1 MVWVKPQNNCI
12 IKTKQDEGHVIHF
25 RIVLIYELCQYL
37 DTAQNSGNL
46 ELWVNMGLFMLGNAE
61 NLII

>member
-1 MVWVKPQNNCI
+1 MLSILELFVV
-12 IKTKQDEGHVIHF
+12 
-25 RIVLIYELCQYL
+25 IYELCQYL